1 MKRVHEAV
9 YRDLHFNVCDADFVY
24 EDGTF
29 IPVCVLHAFLH
40 HVRCK
45 FMLRQRQNFSS
56 HGRHDP
62 GFVFLQKK
70 CFQMKI
76 YLHQPRRSLN
86 IYNNTSSALR
96 EKGGKGQRSGPLW
109 PVYELSL
116 AIVHPISARWV
127 KKQIEN

>member
-1 MKRVHEAV
+1 
-9 YRDLHFNVCDADFVY
+9 
-24 EDGTF
+24 
-29 IPVCVLHAFLH
+29 
-40 HVRCK
+40 
-45 FMLRQRQNFSS
+45 MLRQRQNFSS

-109 PVYELSL
+109 PMSVLEQALLMSCAAL
-116 AIVHPISARWV
+116 VQV
-127 KKQIEN
+127 